1 MRRYLVLAIALHV
14 GIMLALAALP
24 KPVVSN
30 DAPTFELYDVAEV
43 TDTHDDA
50 PVPPAPDE
58 PSEPRARARTAVA
71 TAAGETRPSG
81 MVNGAAHSSAGEVL
95 TAQPTPTPE
104 APGGWSFSSTGG
116 ASAAA
121 IGLDGKNVIL
131 GQNIVPPAPG
141 GEAASGGGEGPV
153 DPAKRMAAIM
163 KADLHAD
170 DVAHGLGASGPVV
183 STLSSAVR
191 RSMIPDESKARF
203 VVDTDAAGS
212 VISVRS
218 SGGKGDEAA
227 WNALCADLKT
237 SLGDRKF
244 KVPSG
249 WNGIRMV
256 VDLDSHMARA
266 SGGTSAVGF
275 SKGGLQGDLS
285 DIGAGQHRV
294 VSVRVAQELPL

>member
-1 MRRYLVLAIALHV
+1 MRRYLVLALALHV
-14 GIMLALAALP
+14 GTMLALAALP
-24 KPVVSN
+24 KPVVAN
-30 DAPTFELYDVAEV
+30 ETATFELYDVAEV
-43 TDTHDDA
+43 TDTHDDTPVA
-50 PVPPAPDE
+50 PAADE
-58 PSEPRARARTAVA
+58 PSATIPRARTAVA

-95 TAQPTPTPE
+95 TAQPTAAPE
-104 APGGWSFSSTGG
+104 ANGGWSFSSTGG
-116 ASAAA
+116 TSAAA
-121 IGLDGKNVIL
+121 IGLDGKNVII
-131 GQNIVPPAPG
+131 GKNIVPPGASGDAPG
-141 GEAASGGGEGPV
+141 GEEAPV

-170 DVAHGLGASGPVV
+170 DVAKGLGASGPVV

-191 RSMIPDESKARF
+191 RSLIPDEAKARF

-212 VISVRS
+212 VISVRT

-227 WNALCADLKT
+227 WTALCADLKT